1 MFVPVTCA
9 PCGKPFQVPEPTL
22 GQLTVCPWCQATV
35 LALPL
40 GGSTPSA
47 LPANPPPNPTETQP
61 DATSAGAADQNKR
74 TLLEPLSLD
83 DPAPPAAVARWW
95 SPFGISHHGCVLLVG
110 LSLIIVPTL
119 ITFFI
124 LRYKQ
129 SQVLALEW
137 QPFTPPDHSFS
148 IDLLGKANEQEIPH
162 DRGEARYVS
171 EGPYSGTMSWIGW
184 RSLTAAQAQ
193 EATAEQGW
201 VQLKKVIFDPERER
215 LQTTFGATLTREAT
229 IEQKP
234 LTVEVRLDGARG
246 RLIERMIVLSNGPRP
261 RVYLIGM
268 MGKRLNLDGPEVER
282 FFKSF
287 QVYD

>member
-1 MFVPVTCA
+1 VPGDGSR
-9 PCGKPFQVPEPTL
+9 PPSGRIDSERSSREP
-22 GQLTVCPWCQATV
+22 
-35 LALPL
+35 
-40 GGSTPSA
+40 
-47 LPANPPPNPTETQP
+47 
-61 DATSAGAADQNKR
+61 TSAGAADQNKR